1 VAGQQDLAVSVTA
14 VLNKPSV
21 AVIGGGWA
29 GCTAALTL
37 AEAGIS
43 VTLYEASRTLGGR
56 ARAVEI
62 KGQLLDNGQHIL
74 LGAYEQT
81 IQLVSRLN
89 PAAAQGGL
97 WRLPLCLK
105 QPPDFSLS
113 CPRLPAPLHLLTG
126 LLGAQ
131 GLSWREKWAA
141 MRWVHS
147 LLRNPRSPDP
157 QTVSQFTRAQ
167 PEKLNRLLWHPLC
180 ISALNTPPEIASA
193 AVFRSV
199 IRSAFGGSHHH
210 SDLLLPRRD
219 LTALLPAPAAARLTE
234 LGGSVHLSSRVTA
247 LAASADAI
255 TLGTRDASA
264 VFSHVIVATAPQH
277 LSGLAAS
284 IPELG
289 SVVREVAA
297 YRYQPIA
304 TGYVQ
309 YDPDFRLTHPLFALS
324 HGPAQFVFD
333 RGQSHGQAGLLAF
346 VASAAHNLPPD
357 WLDQAEAQLQ
367 RIAHPGSPR
376 WRKCIAEKQA
386 TYSCVPDMARPPVR
400 TAHPRIFL
408 AGDYT
413 AGPYPATLESATQS
427 GVQSASALLKQL

>member
-1 VAGQQDLAVSVTA
+1 MA

-56 ARAVEI
+56 ARTVEI
-62 KGQLLDNGQHIL
+62 EGQCLDNGQHIL

-81 IQLVSRLN
+81 LQLIARLN
-89 PAAAQGGL
+89 PAATHGSL
-97 WRLPLCLK
+97 WRLPLCLN

-131 GLSWREKWAA
+131 GLNWREKWAA
-141 MRWVHS
+141 IRWAHM
-147 LLRNPRSPDP
+147 LLHNTHAPDN
-157 QTVSQFTRAQ
+157 QTVSQLTRTQ
-167 PEKLNRLLWHPLC
+167 PEKLNRLMWHPLC
-180 ISALNTPPEIASA
+180 VSALNTPPEIASA
-193 AVFRSV
+193 AVFRDV
-199 IRSAFGGSHHH
+199 IRSAFGGRNHH
-210 SDLLLPRRD
+210 SDLLLPRRA
-219 LTALLPAPAAARLTE
+219 LTALLPAPAAARLIE
-234 LGGSVHLSSRVTA
+234 LGGSVRLSSRVTSLEA
-247 LAASADAI
+247 TPNTI
-255 TLGTRDASA
+255 TLGTRDESA
-264 VFSHVIVATAPQH
+264 IFSHVILATAPQH
-277 LSGLAAS
+277 LSSLASTVPAL
-284 IPELG
+284 E
-289 SVVREVAA
+289 SVVNNVAA

-309 YDPDFRLTHPLFALS
+309 YDPDFRLAHPLFALTD
-324 HGPAQFVFD
+324 GPAQFVFD

-346 VASAAHNLPPD
+346 VASAANNLSSD
-357 WLDQAEAQLQ
+357 WLDHAEAQLQ
-367 RIAHPGSPR
+367 RIVHPGSSP
-376 WRKCIAEKQA
+376 WRKSIVEKQA
-386 TYSCVPDMARPPVR
+386 TYSCVPDMTRPPVR

-427 GVQSASALLKQL
+427 GVQSAGALLEQL